1 MNTKRGDIR
10 RNLDWLTII
19 LYGFLVLLGWT
30 AIYSAGYDPAHTGI
44 FDMEAEHA
52 KQLIWVGICTLLAVV
67 ILNIE
72 GEFFIRF
79 SPLSYLFTLL
89 LLVAVLFIGKKI
101 GGARSWFGVGAFSIQ
116 PSEFAKTAT
125 ALFLAWYVTRTGIK
139 FNALSTRLIVA
150 TILAIPA
157 GLILL
162 QPDAGTVLVFTGFV
176 LALYRE
182 GLSGNILLAGFGA
195 VVLAVVAI
203 LSGAATIDY
212 PFYGEQSGIWTMMIV
227 MLIFGILGF
236 FFVRSFVLPRNR
248 KRALRILTL
257 SLIGAL
263 AFSYTTYVG
272 IEQVLKPHQRERIYV
287 LFGMEVSNPDAD
299 YNIRHAKAAIGSGGW
314 FGKGYLNGP
323 MTRYD
328 FVPEQNT
335 DFIFC
340 TIGEEWGL
348 FGSLIVVAMFVV
360 LILRLIHLAERQRSQ
375 FSRVYGYG
383 VASILFMHMLINIG
397 MVLGV
402 APVIGIPL
410 PFFSYGG
417 SSLMGFTILLFIMV
431 RLDAER
437 YSVFR

>member
-1 MNTKRGDIR
+1 MNTSRSDIR
-10 RNLDWLTII
+10 KNLDWTTIFI
-19 LYGFLVLLGWT
+19 YGFLVILGWT
-30 AIYSAGYDPAHTGI
+30 AIYSAGYDPEHSGI
-44 FDMEAEHA
+44 FDMHAEHT
-52 KQLIWVGICTLLAVV
+52 KQLIFIGVCTLLAVI

-79 SPLSYLFTLL
+79 SPLSYIFSLL
-89 LLVAVLFIGKKI
+89 LLIAVLFIGKKI
-101 GGARSWFGVGAFSIQ
+101 GGARSWFGVGDFSVQ

-125 ALFLAWYVTRTGIK
+125 ALFLSWFVTRTGIK

-150 TILAIPA
+150 IILVVPA
-157 GLILL
+157 GLILM

-195 VVLAVVAI
+195 VVLAVIAI

-227 MLIFGILGF
+227 MFILGILGF
-236 FFVRSFVLPRNR
+236 FVVRSFVLPRKR
-248 KRALRILTL
+248 KRAFRILTF

-272 IEQVLKPHQRERIYV
+272 IEQILKPHQRERIYV

-348 FGSLIVVAMFVV
+348 FGSLLVVSMYVV
-360 LILRLIHLAERQRSQ
+360 LILRMLHLAERQRSQ
-375 FSRVYGYG
+375 FSRVYGYS